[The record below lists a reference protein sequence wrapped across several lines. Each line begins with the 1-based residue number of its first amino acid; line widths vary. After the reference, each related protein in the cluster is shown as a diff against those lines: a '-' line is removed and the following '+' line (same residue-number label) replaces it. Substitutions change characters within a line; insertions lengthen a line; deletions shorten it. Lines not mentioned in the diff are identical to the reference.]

1 MLPYSVAVL
10 FIMIGAAMLFLY
22 RRTYRPTDD
31 VVRRELQ
38 MQVKWIGLLS
48 VVCGVVML
56 VLLANQAI

>member
-10 FIMIGAAMLFLY
+10 FILIGAAMLFLY
-22 RRTYRPTDD
+22 RRTYRLTDD
-31 VVRRELQ
+31 VVHRGLQ

-56 VLLANQAI
+56 VLLANRAI